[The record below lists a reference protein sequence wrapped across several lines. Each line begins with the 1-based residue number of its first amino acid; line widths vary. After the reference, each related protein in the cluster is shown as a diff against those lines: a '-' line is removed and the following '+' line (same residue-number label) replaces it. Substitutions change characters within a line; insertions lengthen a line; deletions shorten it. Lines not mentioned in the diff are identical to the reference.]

1 MQVGAVTTKCGG
13 SCFSSA
19 STKPSFSLR
28 RPALG
33 FQVCVSQLKLP
44 LWKRG
49 LSDAKNTG
57 LAAHRFFLSKT
68 EDFLLCHVGIQFF
81 PSSCSDV
88 CSFLSDLLVFEAG
101 TPCEAGRI
109 ILTD

>member
-1 MQVGAVTTKCGG
+1 MQVGAVTTKCGWFVFLI
-13 SCFSSA
+13 SFHQAQLLSA
-19 STKPSFSLR
+19 SP
-28 RPALG
+28 PLG

-44 LWKRG
+44 LRKRG

-57 LAAHRFFLSKT
+57 LAAHRFFPSKT

-101 TPCEAGRI
+101 TPCEAGGI